1 MELQMIWRVLR
12 RRWLLILIPMIVAAI
27 WILPDFLS
35 PSQTTSGGFTTSIR
49 YSAAQEFNFPNRDGD
64 YQDVWLASEFT
75 VNAFTEWVRTS
86 SFRNEVQNNLG
97 GNLDLSPLVIQ
108 ADNSRSVGV
117 IYLSYPSAPELDVI
131 AQSAQAVLRNTN
143 QTYFPQLGGDP
154 AQVTILDE
162 PIITPA
168 PAPLTNRFAPLIR
181 LGVAL
186 VIGLGLGFLV
196 EYLDQRIL
204 DREDLE
210 TSGIPVLISIP

>member
-1 MELQMIWRVLR
+1 MELQIIWRVLR

-27 WILPDFLS
+27 LILPDFLS
-35 PSQTTSGGFTTSIR
+35 SSQTTSGGFTTNIR

-75 VNAFTEWVRTS
+75 VNAFAEWVRTS

-131 AQSAQAVLRNTN
+131 AQSAQAVLQNAN

-186 VIGLGLGFLV
+186 VIGLGLGFLA
-196 EYLDQRIL
+196 EYLDQRIH